1 MKKISLEQLQ
11 RESRTESYPEQYRYI
26 CAQIEENKIMPVKNS
41 PLNGKKPALHTSYWL
56 VEEKPDYGE
65 EIAEL
70 QFQTVPAIRTDYYL
84 KNPEVY
90 RQERNWVRLLNRFF
104 LERSEAGS
112 RNLSPASLNERSFQI
127 WGREKFLQRGGR
139 SWPTAE
145 SAWRSCMSTAPQ
157 SLWPITPAPARFPRP
172 Y

>member
-11 RESRTESYPEQYRYI
+11 KESRTESYPEQYRYI
-26 CAQIEENKIMPVKNS
+26 CARIEENKIMPVKNS

-65 EIAEL
+65 EVAEL

-90 RQERNWVRLLNRFF
+90 RQERKW
-104 LERSEAGS
+104 E
-112 RNLSPASLNERSFQI
+112 I
-127 WGREKFLQRGGR
+127 GR
-139 SWPTAE
+139 AHV
-145 SAWRSCMSTAPQ
+145 
-157 SLWPITPAPARFPRP
+157 
-172 Y
+172 